1 MSSYASWSKR
11 MSSPPWNYRN
21 CVRAYAKAWI
31 ATGNQTFRSPEDV
44 KEECEIRSQFL
55 VSPRARA
62 NLIEIRATLLMTVWQ
77 RHTRLS
83 TNATKCCKCWAV
95 SQLGVPPRRIGSGY
109 AKFFRSAA
117 TSFSTTWSQTRLK
130 LSAYCLAVATPRLF
144 LRVTQNALIR
154 VREASDIRLKR
165 WKNSSSRADLP
176 D

>member
-21 CVRAYAKAWI
+21 CVRTYAKAWI
-31 ATGNQTFRSPEDV
+31 ATGNQTCRSPEDV

-62 NLIEIRATLLMTVWQ
+62 NLIEIGATLLMTVWQ
-77 RHTRLS
+77 THTRLS

-95 SQLGVPPRRIGSGY
+95 SLRGAA
-109 AKFFRSAA
+109 AKSWLRVCEVFRSAA
-117 TSFSTTWSQTRLK
+117 TSFPPTWSQTRLK
-130 LSAYCLAVATPRLF
+130 LSAYRLAVATPRVF
-144 LRVTQNALIR
+144 LRVTQNTLIR
-154 VREASDIRLKR
+154 VRDASDIRLKR

>member
-1 MSSYASWSKR
+1 VSSYSSWSKR

-21 CVRAYAKAWI
+21 CVRTYAKAWI
-31 ATGNQTFRSPEDV
+31 AARNQTCRSPEGL

-55 VSPRARA
+55 VSPRARV
-62 NLIEIRATLLMTVWQ
+62 NLIEIRATLLMTLWQ
-77 RHTRLS
+77 THTRLS

-95 SQLGVPPRRIGSGY
+95 SLRGAA
-109 AKFFRSAA
+109 AKSWLRVCEVFRSAA

-130 LSAYCLAVATPRLF
+130 LSAYCLAVATPRVF
-144 LRVTQNALIR
+144 LRVTQNTLIR
-154 VREASDIRLKR
+154 VRDASDVHLKR